1 MTANQQ
7 SMDDDRGTT
16 AAAGRRPLIDPRS
29 LTGRTVTIR
38 RRHGPWVV
46 VAALLGVALV
56 AGACGGSDD
65 TGSGSSS
72 TVNSAGGTAA
82 GPTCATDL
90 ADGTTEITLWHPYN
104 ALTKT
109 TLESIVESYN
119 ASQSKVKVN
128 IASQGNTGEL
138 QKKYSE
144 LMATPDQLPDLVFSE
159 DTNLQFMSDSGTV
172 VAAASCKKADP
183 KGAAYL
189 DALLPAVTSA
199 YTVRGTLW
207 PTAFSIS
214 TLMMYE
220 NNAHLRAAGLEPNVF
235 PTTLDELR
243 TMAEKI
249 KSANVAG
256 VKAPLVMKLDP
267 WVLETL
273 LTGTQQQIVNN
284 DNGRTSL
291 ATKSKIDNKAA
302 TTVLDWIQS
311 MVADGLLTTIPY
323 GDSIDDFLAFSQ
335 GNSSF
340 IISGQRSITSVAAVM
355 DGQAGGVDI
364 QGAPSADVLNKL
376 DINAGLFPG
385 LKAAGQSGVSG
396 SAGYIIRSTNAKVA
410 AAWDFMKYFNAM
422 AQQQRWVLEGSYLP
436 PSQAVLESPEVQ
448 KAFTD
453 TRAGRWTA
461 TVAAGMTALDPSFP
475 GPLVG
480 PYNEYRERLIEL
492 LDQVAAGSPVKGS
505 LGAASNDITTML
517 GSYKSEVGG

>member
-1 MTANQQ
+1 MTANQRSIDVGPQ
-7 SMDDDRGTT
+7 AGNPRDRRLRRT
-16 AAAGRRPLIDPRS
+16 AGHCR
-29 LTGRTVTIR
+29 IR
-38 RRHGPWVV
+38 WILP
-46 VAALLGVALV
+46 VAALVCAALF
-56 AGACGGSDD
+56 AGACGGSDSK
-65 TGSGSSS
+65 GSGSSTGS
-72 TVNSAGGTAA
+72 ESEGTAA
-82 GPTCATDL
+82 GPACPTSL

-109 TLESIVESYN
+109 TLESVVASYN

-128 IASQGNTGEL
+128 IASQGNTAEL

-144 LMATPDQLPDLVFSE
+144 LIATPDQLPNLVFSE

-172 VAAASCKKADP
+172 VPAASCKKADP
-183 KGAAYL
+183 KGAAFL
-189 DALLPAVTSA
+189 DAILPAVTSA

-207 PTAFSIS
+207 PSAFSVS

-235 PTTLDELR
+235 PATLDELR
-243 TMAEKI
+243 TMAEKV
-249 KSANVAG
+249 KAANLPG

-273 LTGTQQQIVNN
+273 LTGTQQQIVNE
-284 DNGRTSL
+284 DNGRTAM
-291 ATKSKIDNKAA
+291 ATASKIDNKAS

-311 MVADGLLTTIPY
+311 MVKDGLLTTIPY

-364 QGAPSADVLNKL
+364 DGAPSADVLAKL

-385 LKAAGQSGVSG
+385 LKAAGHSGVSG
-396 SAGYIIRSTNAKVA
+396 SAGYVVNGDPAKVA

-436 PSQAVLESPEVQ
+436 SSQAVLDSPEVQ
-448 KAFTD
+448 KAFTT

-461 TVAAGMTALDPSFP
+461 TVAQGITDLDPSFP

-480 PYNEYRERLIEL
+480 PYNEYRERLISL
-492 LDQVAAGSPVKGS
+492 LDQVAAGSPVKNS
-505 LGAASNDITTML
+505 LDAASNDITTML
-517 GSYKSEVGG
+517 KSYKSEVGG